1 MEILKITAMNR
12 YYVVDIGDNR
22 IHMLNQKSLTYF
34 LKKQVGL
41 NSGAVN
47 SIMDIFE
54 HSDERVVEIN
64 LDHTERR
71 VS

>member
-1 MEILKITAMNR
+1 MNTLKITAMNR
-12 YYVVDIGDNR
+12 YFVVDIGDNR
-22 IHMLNQKSLTYF
+22 IHMLNEKSLIFF

-41 NSGAVN
+41 NSGAVD
-47 SIMDIFE
+47 SIMDYFKY
-54 HSDERVVEIN
+54 SDERTMEIN

>member
-1 MEILKITAMNR
+1 MLKITAMNR
-12 YYVVDIGDNR
+12 YYVVDIGDSR
-22 IHMLNQKSLTYF
+22 IHMLNEKSLAYF
-34 LKKQVGL
+34 LKRQVGL
-41 NSGAVN
+41 DGNAVA

-64 LDHTERR
+64 LNHTERK